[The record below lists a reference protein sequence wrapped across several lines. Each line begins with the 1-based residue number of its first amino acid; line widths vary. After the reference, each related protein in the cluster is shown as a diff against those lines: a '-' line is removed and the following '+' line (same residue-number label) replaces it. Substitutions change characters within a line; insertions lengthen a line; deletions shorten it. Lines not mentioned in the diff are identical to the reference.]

1 MRITLLGSGNV
12 ATHMGAALKNAGHQ
26 VVQVFSR
33 NPQNAAM
40 LAYYLGAEPVNDLRS
55 VHSETDLV
63 IIAVKD
69 DAIPQVA
76 ASLKVGESTMVVHT
90 SGATH
95 NQTLSAFGAYGVFY
109 PLQTFS
115 RSRSLDF
122 WNVPLFVEGNNP
134 QTTAQLFALGQTI
147 SKQVHIIDAEKR
159 KVLHVAGVFASNFP
173 NFLYNAAAEVLEE
186 HQLDFNLL
194 RPLILETALKV
205 QIHHPNEV
213 QTGPAIRKDT
223 QTMLN
228 HFELLKDQ
236 PELQNIYRQLSQLIV
251 KMEEAS
257 KRTK

>member
-26 VVQVFSR
+26 MMQVWSR
-33 NPQNAAM
+33 NPENAAM
-40 LAYYLGAEPVNDLRS
+40 LAYYIGAEPVIELRLIRP
-55 VHSETDLV
+55 ETDLV

-69 DAIPQVA
+69 DAITSVA
-76 ASLKVGESTMVVHT
+76 AALTVSPETVVVHT
-90 SGATH
+90 SGAT
-95 NQTLSAFGAYGVFY
+95 NNRTLSAFRSYGAFY

-115 RSRSLDF
+115 KSRSLDF

-134 QTTAQLFALGQTI
+134 ETTAQLLSLGQTI
-147 SKQVHIIDAEKR
+147 SNQVQGIDAEKR
-159 KVLHVAGVFASNFP
+159 RVLHVAGVFASNFP
-173 NFLYNAAAEVLEE
+173 NFLYNAAAEVL
-186 HQLDFNLL
+186 HKYQLDFNLV

-205 QIHHPNEV
+205 QTNYPNEV

-251 KMEEAS
+251 KMDEAS

>member
-26 VVQVFSR
+26 VVQVWSR

-40 LAYYLGAEPVNDLRS
+40 LAYYLGAEPVNELRS
-55 VHSETDLV
+55 IYPETDLV

-69 DAIPQVA
+69 DAIAQVA
-76 ASLKVGESTMVVHT
+76 AGLTVGAATMVVHT
-90 SGATH
+90 SGAT
-95 NQTLSAFGAYGVFY
+95 NNRTLSAFSAYGVFY

-115 RSRSLDF
+115 KSRSLDF
-122 WNVPLFVEGNNP
+122 WDVPLFVEGNNP
-134 QTTAQLFALGQTI
+134 ETTAQLLSLGQTI
-147 SKQVHIIDAEKR
+147 SNQVQVIDAEKR
-159 KVLHVAGVFASNFP
+159 RVLHVAGVFASNFP
-173 NFLYNAAAEVLEE
+173 NFLYNAAAEVLQK
-186 HQLDFNLL
+186 HHLDFDLM

-205 QIHHPNEV
+205 QTHYPNEV

-251 KMEEAS
+251 KMD
-257 KRTK
+257 